1 MNTNAAEGLVQR
13 LLSLPVFRSEWVLWL
28 LLGLSL
34 LSVAV
39 MVERWFFYRRRKINF
54 EAVKDEFAKDLDKGD
69 FDAAA
74 KLLAKHDSLETNVA
88 LAGLRGYEKGPESV
102 EELLAGALSRGKSE
116 YERRLS
122 ILATLASN
130 SPFIGLFGTVL
141 GIIRS
146 FKEMSKDIANASTG
160 VMSGIAE
167 ALVATAVGLLVAIP
181 AVVAYNVFKGM
192 VNVLSGGVT
201 INHHAFAALA
211 PEQVINRSIERL
223 TFDIPQSYI
232 HRGYCRHGN
241 WATPPIGA
249 AIKILPYVFGLKR
262 IAANNTWN
270 YMVGEITRYR

>member
-39 MVERWFFYRRRKINF
+39 MVERWFFYRRHKIDF
-54 EAVKDEFAKDLDKGD
+54 EAVKDEFTKALDKGD

-74 KLLAKHDSLETNVA
+74 KLLAKHNSLETNVT

-102 EELLAGALSRGKSE
+102 EDLIAGALSRGKAE

-130 SPFIGLFGTVL
+130 SPYIGLFGTVL
-141 GIIRS
+141 GIVHS
-146 FKEMSKDIANASTG
+146 FKEMSKDITNASAG

-167 ALVATAVGLLVAIP
+167 ALIATAVGLLVAIP

-192 VNVLSGGVT
+192 VKDAVTNTDGLTRVLM
-201 INHHAFAALA
+201 A
-211 PEQVINRSIERL
+211 E
-223 TFDIPQSYI
+223 
-232 HRGYCRHGN
+232 
-241 WATPPIGA
+241 
-249 AIKILPYVFGLKR
+249 LKS
-262 IAANNTWN
+262 AGKTAK
-270 YMVGEITRYR
+270 E

>member
-28 LLGLSL
+28 LLFLSL

-39 MVERWFFYRRRKINF
+39 MVERWFFYRRRKIDF
-54 EAVKDEFAKDLDKGD
+54 EAVKDEFAKNLDKGD

-74 KLLAKHDSLETNVA
+74 KLLAKYDSLETNVT

-160 VMSGIAE
+160 VMAGIAE

-192 VNVLSGGVT
+192 VKDAVTNTDGLTRVLM
-201 INHHAFAALA
+201 A
-211 PEQVINRSIERL
+211 E
-223 TFDIPQSYI
+223 
-232 HRGYCRHGN
+232 
-241 WATPPIGA
+241 
-249 AIKILPYVFGLKR
+249 LKS
-262 IAANNTWN
+262 AGKTAK
-270 YMVGEITRYR
+270 E

>member
-34 LSVAV
+34 MSVAV
-39 MVERWFFYRRRKINF
+39 MVERWFFYRRRKLDF
-54 EAVKDEFAKDLDKGD
+54 EPLKDEFTKHLDKGD

-74 KLLAKHDSLETNVA
+74 KLLAKHDALETNVT

-102 EELLAGALSRGKSE
+102 EDLIAGAMTRGKVA

-130 SPFIGLFGTVL
+130 APYIGLFGTVL
-141 GIIRS
+141 GIVRS
-146 FKEMSKDIANASTG
+146 FKEMSKDIANASAG
-160 VMSGIAE
+160 VMAGIAE

-192 VNVLSGGVT
+192 VKDAVTNTEALNRVLM
-201 INHHAFAALA
+201 A
-211 PEQVINRSIERL
+211 E
-223 TFDIPQSYI
+223 
-232 HRGYCRHGN
+232 
-241 WATPPIGA
+241 
-249 AIKILPYVFGLKR
+249 LKS
-262 IAANNTWN
+262 A
-270 YMVGEITRYR
+270 GKKE

>member
-1 MNTNAAEGLVQR
+1 MNTHGSEGLVQS

-39 MVERWFFYRRRKINF
+39 MVERWYFYRKRKLDF
-54 EAVKDEFAKDLDKGD
+54 EAVKNDFAKALDKGD

-74 KLLAKHDSLETNVA
+74 KVLDKHNALETNVT

-102 EELLAGALSRGKSE
+102 EDLIAGAMTRGKVE

-130 SPFIGLFGTVL
+130 APYIGLFGTVL
-141 GIIRS
+141 GIVRS
-146 FKEMSKDIANASTG
+146 FKEMSKDLANASAG
-160 VMSGIAE
+160 VMAGIAE

-192 VNVLSGGVT
+192 VKDSVTNTEALTRVLM
-201 INHHAFAALA
+201 A
-211 PEQVINRSIERL
+211 E
-223 TFDIPQSYI
+223 
-232 HRGYCRHGN
+232 
-241 WATPPIGA
+241 
-249 AIKILPYVFGLKR
+249 LKS
-262 IAANNTWN
+262 ASKSQ
-270 YMVGEITRYR
+270 